1 MKDGD
6 VFVLLDQI
14 LEAARLA
21 AVYVEGMSEVSFSPT
36 NARNRRSP

>member
-21 AVYVEGMSEVSFSPT
+21 AFYVEGMT
-36 NARNRRSP
+36 